1 MLIGAKAEEKAYK
14 ATFSMF
20 RQLPR
25 IKKDGRFS
33 FLLRFEWLPKR
44 QKIFV
49 ILKIK
54 IFGFQDGN
62 WQAFGLF
69 LVNYNT
75 LNYFMVTI
83 LTIHIQGLN
92 FI

>member
-1 MLIGAKAEEKAYK
+1 
-14 ATFSMF
+14 MF

-25 IKKDGRFS
+25 IKKDSRFS
-33 FLLRFEWLPKR
+33 FLLRFEWLTKR

-54 IFGFQDGN
+54 IFGFLGGN

-92 FI
+92 LI